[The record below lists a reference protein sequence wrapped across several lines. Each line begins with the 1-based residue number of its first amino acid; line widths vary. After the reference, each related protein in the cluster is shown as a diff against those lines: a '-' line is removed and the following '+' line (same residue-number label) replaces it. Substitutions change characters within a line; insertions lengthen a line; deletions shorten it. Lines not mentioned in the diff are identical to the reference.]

1 MITQVN
7 HRSTLLADITNQ
19 LWLFLLSSH
28 VASATLNKLELL
40 GKRNP
45 FTIPAGLTSFYFF
58 RDIQSE
64 TQRGL
69 VSFGLDIS
77 LDAKLSTYF
86 LLMPCCYNPAQIP
99 Q

>member
-19 LWLFLLSSH
+19 LWLFLLSPH

-45 FTIPAGLTSFYFF
+45 FTIPAGLTFF
-58 RDIQSE
+58 
-64 TQRGL
+64 
-69 VSFGLDIS
+69 F
-77 LDAKLSTYF
+77 F
-86 LLMPCCYNPAQIP
+86 
-99 Q
+99 